1 MSTAGTVHGLEVCIF
16 RTPPVQRVTI
26 LITCLIGATL
36 GEFPAGTAIGAIA
49 WGSDPQ
55 LRVYLEKLGGGH
67 IVEMAYSGGWSGPKD
82 LVGSIADTTLSVCC
96 WGNIQ
101 IRFYFQR
108 VVNQI
113 QEFCWNGGWVNGAT
127 IPTS

>member
-1 MSTAGTVHGLEVCIF
+1 M
-16 RTPPVQRVTI
+16 
-26 LITCLIGATL
+26 LITCLIGANL
-36 GEFPAGTAIGAIA
+36 GEFPAGTTIGAIA

-55 LRVYLEKLGGGH
+55 LRVYLEKLGGGY

-108 VVNQI
+108 IVNEI
-113 QEFCWNGGWVNGAT
+113 QEFCWVGEWVQGAT
-127 IPTS
+127 IPTR